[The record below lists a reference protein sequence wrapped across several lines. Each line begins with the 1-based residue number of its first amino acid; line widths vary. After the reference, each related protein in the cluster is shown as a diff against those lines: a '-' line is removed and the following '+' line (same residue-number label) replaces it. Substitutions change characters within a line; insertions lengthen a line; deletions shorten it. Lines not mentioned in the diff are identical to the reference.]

1 MPLPAG
7 SVITQPRSSPSSPFG
22 AKNGSVPFRPGG
34 PSGPKP
40 NPTPPSSPSR
50 QTTPWH
56 SNNGGA
62 NRSKVGSPGDGGQ
75 RGSGGF
81 GQRKGGTPFR
91 APASPATPKPNPGSP
106 LHGTNWSLGQP
117 KSPFRPGI
125 PGGPAPAPGKIPGGA
140 AGAIAGA
147 AAGGLAAGEALR
159 KALED
164 QGFNDFAYPSN
175 TEDLLK
181 DPANTIKDWW
191 RGPDRPW
198 STPPSPP
205 LSYPDRPAPFNGG
218 QVPGRL
224 YHVHVLVDEYSV
236 SEDWRTGAVTTELS
250 AHGGQSYSLPGP
262 IGAVAIVSTG
272 RSTDYYGRSFPVT
285 RLEFS
290 YGQPAQIRVVGELNN
305 LFGVPSARLVGQTV
319 TPLDGGADP
328 GGDPHPLPERRQSPP
343 PPYRLPDSPPRRDPY
358 RDPAPDPAP
367 PAPRKNPQSPN
378 TPAGDPG
385 KPSPVPTDKP
395 KPGGPPPN
403 RQPEVPEPYKKPA
416 PSPRPSPTG
425 PGTSPAGDPGPAP
438 TPSPGPTNRPAP
450 TPAPNK
456 GPQVGGGAGAP
467 QPTPAPT
474 ATRGGNS
481 VDNASDPDGRW
492 AEAFGG
498 AAALAPLIPFDW
510 SSKPS
515 STSDIGWGA
524 PVALTPAQKEEF
536 DRTGKLPDPQNQRP
550 AVPDRPNTEAPASRA
565 PGQKP
570 APTPAPAQAPA
581 PTRAPSPDPAPAP
594 GGDICQSPCIQ
605 AMGAGIDGA
614 KKGVDDANLLL
625 KKIAAVVGAEPAA
638 FPATLP
644 LLNGAAGTPV
654 KNLPELILAVIKN
667 LDAVAGQ
674 YPMEIT
680 TYTSDGS
687 EKTATVYNQAH
698 ALSELFG
705 LAIVIAEDADAVKN
719 IAVRNIAETIKA
731 TISAK
736 QAAEIAKA
744 NAKYLGYTGA
754 SKQRIL
760 KLTVTPSA
768 VGPNNKLE
776 QQELGDFLKPS
787 TRNYIGWEFE
797 GDNLQGVLF
806 RILEGVEIARA
817 ALFHPIK
824 SGKAAARLTGDWI
837 KGDNKKRAKQKDER
851 WVEIKGRLKK
861 RGAKITETKGIKKD
875 ADPKPTDP

>member
-1 MPLPAG
+1 MAITATRVASTAARASDHGRPNQRSAAPSGKPSNGGGKGSGKGSIRPNPA
-7 SVITQPRSSPSSPFG
+7 SSNASRPRPDSGVGKGQAPQRATPRGFDPKKFPQAPTSPSI
-22 AKNGSVPFRPGG
+22 
-34 PSGPKP
+34 PKP
-40 NPTPPSSPSR
+40 
-50 QTTPWH
+50 
-56 SNNGGA
+56 A
-62 NRSKVGSPGDGGQ
+62 PG
-75 RGSGGF
+75 
-81 GQRKGGTPFR
+81 
-91 APASPATPKPNPGSP
+91 P
-106 LHGTNWSLGQP
+106 LGGTNWDLGKAGQNLGKNISDAA
-117 KSPFRPGI
+117 KSPAGRTLGDLGRGAGKVLNSPAGKTL
-125 PGGPAPAPGKIPGGA
+125 GKLAGP
-140 AGAIAGA
+140 AGA
-147 AAGGLAAGEALR
+147 AWGLADLAWNLGNEVGRQAGGWKEVWDTYNGDDSQR
-159 KALED
+159 
-164 QGFNDFAYPSN
+164 
-175 TEDLLK
+175 
-181 DPANTIKDWW
+181 PAH
-191 RGPDRPW
+191 W
-198 STPPSPP
+198 STPPSAP
-205 LSYPDRPAPFNGG
+205 LSYPDRPAPFTGG
-218 QVPGRL
+218 QQAGIGYRVTLQATIRGSSPLAPYQVILRGPL
-224 YHVHVLVDEYSV
+224 GPLVTS
-236 SEDWRTGAVTTELS
+236 SEDF
-250 AHGGQSYSLPGP
+250 GGGS
-262 IGAVAIVSTG
+262 VANTHRQSTG
-272 RSTDYYGRSFPVT
+272 LGIINHQGGINIDLVILSVVPVSGLPDT
-285 RLEFS
+285 
-290 YGQPAQIRVVGELNN
+290 
-305 LFGVPSARLVGQTV
+305 
-319 TPLDGGADP
+319 
-328 GGDPHPLPERRQSPP
+328 GGDPQPAPERRQSPP
-343 PPYRLPDSPPRRDPY
+343 PPYRLPDPPPRRDPY

-450 TPAPNK
+450 APAPNK

-550 AVPDRPNTEAPASRA
+550 AVPDRPNTEAPASKA

-570 APTPAPAQAPA
+570 APTPAPVQAPAQNQAPA
-581 PTRAPSPDPAPAP
+581 PTPTPAPS
-594 GGDICQSPCIQ
+594 GDICQSPCIQ
-605 AMGAGIDGA
+605 AMGAGIEGA
-614 KKGVDDANLLL
+614 QKGVDEANLLL
-625 KKIAAVVGAEPAA
+625 KKIAAVVGADPAE

-667 LDAVAGQ
+667 LDAVSGQ

-687 EKTATVYNQAH
+687 EKKATVYNQAH

-754 SKQRIL
+754 SKQRVL

-851 WVEIKGRLKK
+851 WVEIKGRLTK